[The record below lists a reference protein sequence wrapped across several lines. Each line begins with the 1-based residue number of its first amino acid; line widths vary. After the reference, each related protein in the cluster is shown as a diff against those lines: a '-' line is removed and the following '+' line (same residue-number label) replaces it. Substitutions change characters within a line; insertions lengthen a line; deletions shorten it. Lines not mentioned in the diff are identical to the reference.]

1 MQASC
6 QSPSLPSLLIILK
19 RVARDSCCEFQ
30 SINIFIRD
38 KFLFNEDF
46 FNYMRVREVD
56 VVIVEK
62 AFELKENCSRIE
74 TNFLIL
80 RSVLLC

>member
-1 MQASC
+1 
-6 QSPSLPSLLIILK
+6 
-19 RVARDSCCEFQ
+19 
-30 SINIFIRD
+30 
-38 KFLFNEDF
+38 
-46 FNYMRVREVD
+46 MRVREVD

-62 AFELKENCSRIE
+62 AFEQKENCSRIE